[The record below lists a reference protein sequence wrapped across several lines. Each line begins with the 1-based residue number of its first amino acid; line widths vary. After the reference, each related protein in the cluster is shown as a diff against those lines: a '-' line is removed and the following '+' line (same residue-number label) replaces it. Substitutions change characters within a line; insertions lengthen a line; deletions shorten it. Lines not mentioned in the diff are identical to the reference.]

1 MPLDLGS
8 YAGDRKPQI
17 KRRLLAL
24 AEKLGVAPAIAYAM
38 KAGTKECPPAD
49 LDWLR
54 RLAAA
59 HEATPRV
66 MPEPDYRHVT
76 LGPPTMEPQ
85 FQQDD
90 LQTAERLAT
99 AIAYRSEVTP
109 SPETDM
115 DPNLV
120 LTTLLDV
127 YDEAGEEGGAA
138 ISEALSRLNLL
149 DQARA
154 ILGRNIDKLHAL
166 AGALLEREIL
176 DKDEIDPFEEILEK
190 TKEAKGVAIDTD
202 LDADDLK
209 GLVAKFKAAVKG

>member
-1 MPLDLGS
+1 MSDASEVNALCAVIGWKGPT
-8 YAGDRKPQI
+8 
-17 KRRLLAL
+17 L
-24 AEKLGVAPAIAYAM
+24 AEKLGIAPAIAYAM
-38 KAGTKECPPAD
+38 KAGTKECPAAD

-54 RLAAA
+54 RLTAAY
-59 HEATPRV
+59 EATPRV

-138 ISEALSRLNLL
+138 ISETLSRLNLL

-154 ILGRNIDKLHAL
+154 ILRQ
-166 AGALLEREIL
+166 R
-176 DKDEIDPFEEILEK
+176 
-190 TKEAKGVAIDTD
+190 
-202 LDADDLK
+202 
-209 GLVAKFKAAVKG
+209 AAVKMGLPDPAPEREPFPQV